1 MHHAIPLIL
10 LSAFL
15 LGGCGSAPK
24 VTSMERV
31 EQLYAE
37 GLDGAATRAA
47 DILVRTRAPGRA
59 EAAWYG
65 GLAAY
70 REGNDSQ
77 ARSLFKTAATS
88 RTQQIAGGAEAMLG
102 QLSTRRFDYAEALQH
117 FERAW
122 LLLRGTDQRQ
132 ATLRGVAAARC
143 SGNSQALARWEGRL
157 KSAESAAPSTDSD
170 EAWVLQAGAYRNRT
184 AADTHAA
191 RLRPRATRAGVGAVT
206 VRSRRDSGGIWWLV
220 QCGGFASR
228 TEASAARRSLNSDDL
243 IVARRTP

>member
-77 ARSLFKTAATS
+77 A
-88 RTQQIAGGAEAMLG
+88 
-102 QLSTRRFDYAEALQH
+102 
-117 FERAW
+117 
-122 LLLRGTDQRQ
+122 
-132 ATLRGVAAARC
+132 
-143 SGNSQALARWEGRL
+143 
-157 KSAESAAPSTDSD
+157 
-170 EAWVLQAGAYRNRT
+170 
-184 AADTHAA
+184 
-191 RLRPRATRAGVGAVT
+191 
-206 VRSRRDSGGIWWLV
+206 
-220 QCGGFASR
+220 
-228 TEASAARRSLNSDDL
+228 
-243 IVARRTP
+243 